1 TGIKNKQTHYRVHKQ
16 HPHDQAHATVS
27 HAFERRF
34 APCFRDPSFSLRS
47 LPFGATRKTIRR
59 LLDIVKS
66 YVPNTPS
73 GTFPQN
79 VAETAGGQ
87 G

>member
-1 TGIKNKQTHYRVHKQ
+1 
-16 HPHDQAHATVS
+16 QAHATVS